1 MLGARRLG
9 LGLVA
14 LLLAGIACLLAS
26 SPSWA
31 GAVQGSPIAS
41 DPNPTSTNIPYLAWR
56 GENIRLV
63 KCSDDLQ
70 DSEINVL
77 RNSASRRVPDLGR
90 PRLRLRAG
98 GVGQRHGSR
107 PVPHLELVRLLPRR
121 EQAVRS

>member
-1 MLGARRLG
+1 MLGARRRG

-26 SPSWA
+26 TPSWA
-31 GAVQGSPIAS
+31 GSRLTVNPSIAS

-77 RNSASRRVPDLGR
+77 RNARCVVVST
-90 PRLRLRAG
+90 
-98 GVGQRHGSR
+98 
-107 PVPHLELVRLLPRR
+107 
-121 EQAVRS
+121 